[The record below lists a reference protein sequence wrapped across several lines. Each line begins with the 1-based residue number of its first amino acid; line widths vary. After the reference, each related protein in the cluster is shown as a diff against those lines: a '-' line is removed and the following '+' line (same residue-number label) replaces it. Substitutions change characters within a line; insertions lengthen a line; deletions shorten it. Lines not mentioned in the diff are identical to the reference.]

1 MASALELIA
10 NEIRHCHSCPLHKS
24 RHRAVPG
31 VGPASADIL
40 LLGEGPGQKE
50 DQTGLPFCGPA
61 GSFLGELISSLGVDR
76 RRLFV
81 SNVVRCLGRDT
92 MVYLAT
98 GETLRIDMLV
108 KHQHPGPVL
117 TVDRHGEITTK
128 AVVGWYRTSLESR
141 QVYKVT
147 HSLAKMTGKG
157 PYRLQA
163 TGDHEVLTDG
173 GWLTIDELLETPS
186 ALICT
191 GLQGL
196 GQHQRQLLLATILSD
211 GHVTGGTAATFHH
224 NQQQLGYLEAK
235 RQLLSSFA
243 PTPIRQTSHTYET
256 YSFRVPAMR
265 ALLPSSSLRPEEIVA
280 EFDDF
285 GLACWFMN
293 DGHTRFREDHL
304 PRAEIATTRFS
315 QRTVRAMVKEICKKG
330 IYPYEHR
337 GRVYF
342 DVEETTSLLRRLA
355 PHFVDCMQYKLPVEF
370 RANGAASWKPEKG
383 ALLYAKPVIA
393 PIDIL
398 HMRSVYCIDVAD
410 THNFITPGGVVHN
423 CRPPNNRD
431 PMLAEIAACSTWTQ
445 AQIDILNPKLIV
457 TLGRFAA
464 ETYFHGLPMKQ
475 VHGCLTRTDGILVF
489 GSYHPAAALHQP
501 ALRDQIKADF
511 RLLGE
516 VIRKL

>member
-81 SNVVRCLGRDT
+81 TNTVRC
-92 MVYLAT
+92 
-98 GETLRIDMLV
+98 
-108 KHQHPGPVL
+108 Q
-117 TVDRHGEITTK
+117 
-128 AVVGWYRTSLESR
+128 
-141 QVYKVT
+141 
-147 HSLAKMTGKG
+147 
-157 PYRLQA
+157 
-163 TGDHEVLTDG
+163 
-173 GWLTIDELLETPS
+173 
-186 ALICT
+186 
-191 GLQGL
+191 
-196 GQHQRQLLLATILSD
+196 
-211 GHVTGGTAATFHH
+211 
-224 NQQQLGYLEAK
+224 
-235 RQLLSSFA
+235 
-243 PTPIRQTSHTYET
+243 
-256 YSFRVPAMR
+256 
-265 ALLPSSSLRPEEIVA
+265 
-280 EFDDF
+280 
-285 GLACWFMN
+285 
-293 DGHTRFREDHL
+293 
-304 PRAEIATTRFS
+304 
-315 QRTVRAMVKEICKKG
+315 
-330 IYPYEHR
+330 
-337 GRVYF
+337 
-342 DVEETTSLLRRLA
+342 
-355 PHFVDCMQYKLPVEF
+355 
-370 RANGAASWKPEKG
+370 
-383 ALLYAKPVIA
+383 
-393 PIDIL
+393 
-398 HMRSVYCIDVAD
+398 
-410 THNFITPGGVVHN
+410 
-423 CRPPNNRD
+423 PPNNRD